1 MHFFSTFFFAKFA
14 FREKN
19 QGIQLSQ
26 TFLISGSKMI
36 NDYRLVWDRCLSIIR
51 DNVPGISF
59 KTWFEP
65 IIPVNLDDEVLTIQV
80 PSPFFYEYLEEQY
93 IDLLRKTLR
102 KELGQGAKLEY
113 VVVMSNNQSNSQ
125 PYTVKYPTNNNSKI
139 QNKPMSIPLKT
150 EGKSSIRNPFIIP
163 GIQKIQI
170 DPQLRLDNNFDNFVE
185 GECNR
190 LARSAGYAVSQN
202 PGGTAFNPL
211 MIYGNSGLGKTHLA
225 HAIGIEVKERH
236 PDKVVLYVN
245 ANKFQ
250 TQFTE
255 ATRNNNR
262 NDFLNFYQMIDVL
275 ILDDV
280 QEFAGKEKTQET
292 FFHIFNHLHQSGK
305 QLILTSDKPP
315 IELKGLEQRLLSRFK
330 WGLTADLQQPS
341 FETRMDILKRKT
353 YKDGIEISLE
363 VMEYIA
369 SHITTNVREL
379 EGALVSLLAQS
390 TLNKKEITIELAS
403 EMINKLVKNSK
414 RELSI
419 DYISKVVCDYF
430 NMPVDSLQAKT
441 RKREVVQ
448 ARQLAMYFS
457 KSMTKSSLASI
468 GSQIGNK
475 DHATVLHACKTV
487 NNLKETDKA
496 FKLCVDEIEKKL
508 KL

>member
-1 MHFFSTFFFAKFA
+1 MSHNHLA
-14 FREKN
+14 
-19 QGIQLSQ
+19 
-26 TFLISGSKMI
+26 
-36 NDYRLVWDRCLSIIR
+36 VWNRCLSVIR
-51 DNVPGISF
+51 DNVPTISF

-65 IIPVNLDDEVLTIQV
+65 ILPLKIDNQVLTIQV

-102 KELGQGAKLEY
+102 KEVGLDAKLEY
-113 VVVMSNNQSNSQ
+113 VVVMGNNQSSTQ
-125 PYTVKYPTNNNSKI
+125 PYTVKYPTNNNTKI
-139 QNKPMSIPLKT
+139 QNKPLSVPLNT
-150 EGKSSIRNPFIIP
+150 EGKPSIKNPFIIP
-163 GIQKIQI
+163 GIQKLQV
-170 DPQLRLDNNFDNFVE
+170 DPQLKPDNTFENFIE

-211 MIYGNSGLGKTHLA
+211 MIYGNSGLGKTHLS
-225 HAIGIEVKERH
+225 HAIGIEVKERF

-255 ATRNNNR
+255 AIRNNNR
-262 NDFLNFYQMIDVL
+262 NDFLHFYQMIDVL

-315 IELKGLEQRLLSRFK
+315 IELKGMEQRLLSRFK
-330 WGLTADLQQPS
+330 WGLTADLQTPD
-341 FETRMDILKRKT
+341 FETRMEILKRKT
-353 YKDGIEISLE
+353 YKDGIEISDE
-363 VMEYIA
+363 VLEYIA
-369 SHITTNVREL
+369 SHINNNVREL

-419 DYISKVVCDYF
+419 DYITKVVCDYF
-430 NMPVDSLQAKT
+430 SLPVDNLQTKT
-441 RKREVVQ
+441 RKREIVQ

-468 GSQIGNK
+468 GSQIGKK

-487 NNLKETDKA
+487 SNLMETDKE
-496 FKLCVDEIEKKL
+496 FRLFVDEIEKKL
-508 KL
+508 KM

>member
-1 MHFFSTFFFAKFA
+1 MT
-14 FREKN
+14 
-19 QGIQLSQ
+19 
-26 TFLISGSKMI
+26 
-36 NDYRLVWDRCLSIIR
+36 NDHLGVWGRCLSVIR
-51 DNVPGISF
+51 DNVPAISF

-65 IIPVNLDDEVLTIQV
+65 IVPLHIDKQVLTIQV

-102 KELGQGAKLEY
+102 KEVGHEAKLEY
-113 VVVMSNNQSNSQ
+113 VVVMGNQGNAQ
-125 PYTVKYPTNNNSKI
+125 PYTVKYPTNNNPKI
-139 QNKPMSIPLKT
+139 QNKPLNVPLKS
-150 EGKSSIRNPFIIP
+150 EGKPSIKNPFIIP
-163 GIQKIQI
+163 GIQKLHV
-170 DPQLRLDNNFDNFVE
+170 DPQLKSDNTFDNYVE
-185 GECNR
+185 GECNS
-190 LARSAGYAVSQN
+190 LARAAGFAVAQN

-211 MIYGNSGLGKTHLA
+211 MIFGNSGLGKTHLA
-225 HAIGIEVKERH
+225 HAIGIQVKEQF

-250 TQFTE
+250 TQYTE

-262 NDFLNFYQMIDVL
+262 NDFLHFYQMIDVL

-315 IELKGLEQRLLSRFK
+315 IELKGMEQRLLSRFK
-330 WGLTADLQQPS
+330 WGLTAELSVPD
-341 FETRMDILKRKT
+341 FETRMEILKRKT
-353 YKDGIEISLE
+353 YKDGIEINDE
-363 VMEYIA
+363 VLEYIA
-369 SHITTNVREL
+369 SHISNNVREL

-390 TLNKKEITIELAS
+390 TLNKKEVTIELAS
-403 EMINKLVKNSK
+403 DMVNKLVKSSK

-430 NMPVDSLQAKT
+430 NLPVDHLQTKT
-441 RKREVVQ
+441 RKREIVQ

-487 NNLKETDKA
+487 NNLIETDKN
-496 FKLCVDEIEKKL
+496 FRSFVDEIEKKL
-508 KL
+508 KM